1 MSEIIDPHTGEVIEM
16 VSELEGGVWQ
26 AHEVDLNQVARLVGT
41 AGTAQRQRK
50 MHEVERQQHRRA
62 GRKAAQ
68 IPDL

>member
-1 MSEIIDPHTGEVIEM
+1 M